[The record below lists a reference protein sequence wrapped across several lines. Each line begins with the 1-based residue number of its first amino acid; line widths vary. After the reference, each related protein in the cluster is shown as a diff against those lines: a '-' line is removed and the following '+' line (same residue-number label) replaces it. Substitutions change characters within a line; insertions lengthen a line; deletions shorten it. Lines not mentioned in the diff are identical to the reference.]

1 MREYFLQQLKLLNDE
16 IIMLGSAIEKAIG
29 MAVEALIKKDPEKAK
44 EVIAYDS
51 TINQKQKTIET
62 LCMRLLLMQQ
72 PVASDLRFISTALK
86 MVTDMERIGDHASD
100 ISEIIILLADTDY
113 EKNLETIKQMAVETI
128 FMVNKSVESFV
139 EKDTEKARMV
149 IEYDDVVDKLF
160 YREKEDIISLI
171 AANPKDGDQETDLL
185 MIAKYFERI
194 GDHATNIAEWSIYAA
209 TGDINVIQ

>member
-29 MAVEALIKKDPEKAK
+29 MAVEALIKKDSEKAK

-51 TINQKQKTIET
+51 TINQKQKNIES
-62 LCMRLLLMQQ
+62 LCLRLLLMQQ

-100 ISEIIILLADTDY
+100 ISEIIILLANTDY
-113 EKNLETIKQMAVETI
+113 EKNLETIKQMAVETT

-160 YREKEDIISLI
+160 YQEKENIISLI

>member
-29 MAVEALIKKDPEKAK
+29 MAVEALIKKDSEKAK
-44 EVIAYDS
+44 EVIAFDN

-100 ISEIIILLADTDY
+100 ISEIIILLANTDY

-160 YREKEDIISLI
+160 FREKENIISLI

-194 GDHATNIAEWSIYAA
+194 GDHATNIAEWVLFSLK
-209 TGDINVIQ
+209 TSENE